1 MTIPEKLFDQ
11 ILANA
16 PSSDTTF
23 LILSK
28 LKETGRVKRVIQE
41 CLRVLD
47 FDPGAIRIRMLLA
60 ESFFDTGL
68 LSQAEGELDKAVEQL
83 RDFLP
88 VYKLQARV
96 YSKQKR
102 NETALKAL
110 DLYLAHHPEDSEAR
124 ELRKDL
130 EPSTGIATAKAP
142 STENEIFTTSVEE
155 TDRWSDVKDGEDL
168 PDIATPT
175 LAEVYFDQGQT
186 REAMKTYQRVVAQNP
201 DDERSRNR
209 LEELRLLVGPDIVS
223 KGKNDNPPD
232 KTNTKMIA
240 LLEGWLANI
249 RDIKER
255 DTHGHGRR

>member
-1 MTIPEKLFDQ
+1 MIIPEKLFDQ

-23 LILSK
+23 LILSRM
-28 LKETGRVKRVIQE
+28 KEAGRVKRVIQE
-41 CLRVLD
+41 CLRFLD
-47 FDPGAIRIRMLLA
+47 FDPGAVRVRLLLA
-60 ESFFDTGL
+60 ESFFDTGR
-68 LSQAEGELDKAVEQL
+68 LSQAEEELDKAVEQL
-83 RDFLP
+83 KDLLP

-102 NETALKAL
+102 KDTALKAL

-124 ELRKDL
+124 ELRGDL
-130 EPSTGIATAKAP
+130 EASPEITTEKAP
-142 STENEIFTTSVEE
+142 STGKEISMKAIGE
-155 TDRWSDVKDGEDL
+155 TGRRSDLQDGEDL

-186 REAMKTYQRVVAQNP
+186 REAIKTYQRVVAQNP

-209 LEELRLLVGPDIVS
+209 LEELRLLVGPDVVS
-223 KGKNDNPPD
+223 EDRKDDLPD
-232 KTNTKMIA
+232 KTDTKMIA

-249 RDIKER
+249 RAIRER
-255 DTHGHGRR
+255 HPHAKR